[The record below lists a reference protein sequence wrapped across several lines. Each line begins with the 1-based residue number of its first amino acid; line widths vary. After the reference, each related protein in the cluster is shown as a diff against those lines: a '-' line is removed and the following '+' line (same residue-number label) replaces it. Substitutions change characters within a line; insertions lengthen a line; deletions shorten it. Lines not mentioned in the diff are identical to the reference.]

1 MQMFHL
7 QLRQFPHNHCQF
19 NLTAAD
25 VSSFA
30 ELWLR
35 GDWLTV
41 GERQWN
47 PRQAKLTIIEAPQ
60 VESAQLSMG
69 RGWRHVERTGQEVTH
84 RVIAETASLARGE
97 SGGSE
102 LARPHEAATESRGA
116 AEGAPGHDLDRA
128 VIGPLLGE
136 GSRARLLLEA
146 WRSAAARFPDR
157 SPSESLALAERELDS
172 ANAKPRR

>member
-1 MQMFHL
+1 MFHL

-25 VSSFA
+25 ISSFA

-47 PRQAKLTIIEAPQ
+47 PRQAKLTVIEAPQ
-60 VESAQLSMG
+60 VEGAQLSMG
-69 RGWRHVERTGQEVTH
+69 RGWRHVERTGQEVTQ
-84 RVIAETASLARGE
+84 RVIAAAASLAGGE
-97 SGGSE
+97 TAGTE
-102 LARPHEAATESRGA
+102 LARPPEAATKSRGLG
-116 AEGAPGHDLDRA
+116 EGAPGGHDLDRA

-136 GSRARLLLEA
+136 ASRARLLLEA

-172 ANAKPRR
+172 ADAKPHR